1 MYMHL
6 IYTYLCV
13 FDYIYVC
20 NWRCL
25 WNWLNSHLV
34 SGTLLCECAR
44 LGGLGPRTHT
54 YTCSHVKFGD
64 SFFGVGAKHLRSMN
78 NGSSRFGSAL
88 CCSCGWKEGEC
99 YLVSMWMGGM
109 YTWVLSM
116 LVHGT
121 IENMDENCMIDRWK
135 NIGQMFDES
144 EWR

>member
-1 MYMHL
+1 
-6 IYTYLCV
+6 
-13 FDYIYVC
+13 
-20 NWRCL
+20 L

-88 CCSCGWKEGEC
+88 CCNCGWKEGEC

-135 NIGQMFDES
+135 KYWMNVLWKWMKDRYKKIEINEIFWWKMV
-144 EWR
+144 EWL